1 MNAYQASVMLNKKIN
16 GIPKKNKEKFF
27 EKFIQLLDD
36 AYKEDF

>member
-1 MNAYQASVMLNKKIN
+1 MNIYLARKEFQKKLN

-27 EKFIQLLDD
+27 IKLMDLIDD

>member
-1 MNAYQASVMLNKKIN
+1 MNTFQATKALQKKIQ

-27 EKFIQLLDD
+27 NKFIQLLDD

>member
-1 MNAYQASVMLNKKIN
+1 MNTFLARIEFQKKLN

-27 EKFIQLLDD
+27 IKLMDLIDD